1 MNSTETYHL
10 LMQDILDNG
19 KSKSDRTGTG
29 TKSLFS
35 RQIRFNLQEGFPL
48 ITTKRLHL
56 KSIIYELLWFLK
68 GDTNT
73 RYLRENGVNIWNE
86 WAGKNGELGPIYGK
100 QWVNWGGWYSEN
112 HGNVDGTLG
121 VHFKGIN
128 QIQNAIDTL
137 KTDPD
142 SRRIIVSAWNVG
154 ELKDMELPPCHW
166 AFEFYTEELNH
177 RERTNL
183 AWPISFPERKNEDIP
198 DWWNIKELSM
208 DDLNVPKR
216 RLSLKWHQRSVDVF
230 LGLPFNIASYGL
242 LLDMIAK
249 EVNMIPYILIGD
261 LTNVHIYDN
270 HLKFVKEQLER
281 DPLKHE
287 PPKISINLGDVS
299 NNGVPF
305 KKSLFELEYEDFHV
319 EKYKAYPNW
328 GNVPIAV

>member
-1 MNSTETYHL
+1 MNATETYHL

-19 KSKSDRTGTG
+19 KNKSDRTGTG
-29 TKSLFS
+29 TMSLFS
-35 RQIRFNLQEGFPL
+35 RQIGFNLQEGFPL

-56 KSIIYELLWFLK
+56 KSIIYELLWFLR
-68 GDTNT
+68 GDTNIN
-73 RYLRENGVNIWNE
+73 YLRENGVNIWNE
-86 WAGKNGELGPIYGK
+86 WADKDGSLGPIYGK

-112 HGNVDGTLG
+112 HGNSNGTRG
-121 VHFKGIN
+121 VHFKGVN

-142 SRRIIVSAWNVG
+142 SRRIIISAWNVG
-154 ELKDMELPPCHW
+154 ELKDMKLPPCHW
-166 AFEFYTEELNH
+166 AFELYTEE
-177 RERTNL
+177 T
-183 AWPISFPERKNEDIP
+183 STQRK
-198 DWWNIKELSM
+198 
-208 DDLNVPKR
+208 
-216 RLSLKWHQRSVDVF
+216 LSLKWHQRSVDVF

-242 LLDMIAK
+242 LLEMIAK
-249 EVNMIPYILIGD
+249 EVNMVPHLLCGD

-270 HLKFVKEQLER
+270 HLKFVNEQLER
-281 DPLKHE
+281 DPLKYE
-287 PPKISINLGDVS
+287 SPKISINLGDVG